1 MLNFQALRWA
11 VTRSHV
17 SAAENQNRI
26 SRKHRFNQQPDTF
39 LGLNVVARDATCG
52 ALSKVAIGTTILEH
66 FIKKQQQCASRY
78 NLSKCFRNC

>member
-52 ALSKVAIGTTILEH
+52 AL
-66 FIKKQQQCASRY
+66 
-78 NLSKCFRNC
+78 